1 MSEQIRPCGMYW
13 AYCDGNCD
21 KCNLFQRTY
30 DTNTTNN
37 IGFTEFNYCSNC
49 EIRIKNGKNEID

>member
-21 KCNLFQRTY
+21 KCNLSQRTY
-30 DTNTTNN
+30 DTNISDCCPIFSNK
-37 IGFTEFNYCSNC
+37 TESEQNAA
-49 EIRIKNGKNEID
+49 D